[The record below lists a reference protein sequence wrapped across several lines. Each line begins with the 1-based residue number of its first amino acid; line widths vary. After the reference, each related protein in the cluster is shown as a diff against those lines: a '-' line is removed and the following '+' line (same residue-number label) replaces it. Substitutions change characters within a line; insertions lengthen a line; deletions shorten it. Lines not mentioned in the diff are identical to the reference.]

1 MMLGT
6 CCSLSA
12 RNWCTQD
19 VRATG
24 SRTAGDSNTAAGRGR
39 RSSSTS
45 HRTVAA
51 ARRSALDAQPRGDNR
66 SCAAACH
73 VATASGRKQPR
84 RENVRL
90 GGSGETASETES
102 GRQLIPSVRRH
113 HGHSYA
119 RHGGCRRRRD
129 RRDRVRY
136 VIPLR
141 ASRFRGVGSVEAG
154 PAANNPGP
162 RAVLRQHAPS
172 ATRQRTLEANG
183 IDCGASVLGE
193 AAYAASGTAR
203 AGSAVQSRPRE
214 GTSIGVAAPASVL
227 QVSVRGRLVAP
238 ARLFRFLGRGI
249 TGARRLLAFAL
260 FPIVASAEL
269 GCLLVGQDVLPC

>member
-1 MMLGT
+1 
-6 CCSLSA
+6 
-12 RNWCTQD
+12 
-19 VRATG
+19 
-24 SRTAGDSNTAAGRGR
+24 
-39 RSSSTS
+39 
-45 HRTVAA
+45 
-51 ARRSALDAQPRGDNR
+51 
-66 SCAAACH
+66 
-73 VATASGRKQPR
+73 
-84 RENVRL
+84 
-90 GGSGETASETES
+90 
-102 GRQLIPSVRRH
+102 LIPPVRRH

-119 RHGGCRRRRD
+119 RHGGCRRRRSD

-136 VIPLR
+136 LIPLR
-141 ASRFRGVGSVEAG
+141 AGRFRGVGSVEAG

-203 AGSAVQSRPRE
+203 TGRAVQSPRE

-269 GCLLVGQDVLPC
+269 CCLLVGQDVLPS